1 MNCSDFERLID
12 AHLDGELAGSVR
24 LEFDAHHL
32 RCPRCR
38 QLVAMLETVGNVV
51 AVDRRDEPR
60 LSDDFTARVMGD
72 VARVNHAPARSY
84 RGLRIAIAA
93 GVLLQAAAVVMFA
106 TLYPV
111 EPSRPKIPITT
122 PPQSIDVDK
131 YSHADL
137 AAYITG
143 RVYAR
148 VASISDGLSKDV
160 GNVGIW
166 AASLRVPDDVARSSR
181 KLAEGDPLFGLLG
194 ALLPADDE
202 HDQPAE
208 SGANNQYSL

>member
-32 RCPRCR
+32 RCARCR
-38 QLVAMLETVGNVV
+38 QLVAMLESVGNVV

-60 LSDDFTARVMGD
+60 LSDDFTVRVMGD
-72 VARVNHAPARSY
+72 VTSVNREPVRSY

-93 GVLLQAAAVVMFA
+93 GVLVQAAAVVMFA
-106 TLYPV
+106 TMFPV
-111 EPSRPKIPITT
+111 EPSRPRIPITK
-122 PPQSIDVDK
+122 PPETLDVSQ

-160 GNVGIW
+160 GNVGMW
-166 AASLRVPDDVARSSR
+166 AANLRVSDDVARSSR
-181 KLAEGDPLFGLLG
+181 KLAEVDPLFGLLG
-194 ALLPADDE
+194 ALLAADDE
-202 HDQPAE
+202 QDQPAE
-208 SGANNQYSL
+208 GGADNQYSL